1 MFTTKDVNRQ
11 RVREQDYQEA
21 RNDFNK
27 SARHDLMVKNMMDS
41 EDRTMQKRWMQQRY
55 EVRIYA
61 HWYICRRPPS
71 LKLQALDK
79 AHFRSKWNTK
89 E

>member
-55 EVRIYA
+55 EV
-61 HWYICRRPPS
+61 
-71 LKLQALDK
+71 
-79 AHFRSKWNTK
+79 NTFDVRTDRVLAGPAVYP
-89 E
+89 EDF

>member
-55 EVRIYA
+55 EV
-61 HWYICRRPPS
+61 
-71 LKLQALDK
+71 KLLFLILALVVSPLVVGNDC
-79 AHFRSKWNTK
+79 
-89 E
+89 

>member
-55 EVRIYA
+55 EVKLLLLIFGLA
-61 HWYICRRPPS
+61 VSPS
-71 LKLQALDK
+71 ALPMTAD
-79 AHFRSKWNTK
+79 
-89 E
+89 

>member
-55 EVRIYA
+55 EVRIDA
-61 HWYICRRPPS
+61 HWHICQRP
-71 LKLQALDK
+71 LQIIG
-79 AHFRSKWNTK
+79 F
-89 E
+89 

>member
-55 EVRIYA
+55 EV
-61 HWYICRRPPS
+61 
-71 LKLQALDK
+71 KLL
-79 AHFRSKWNTK
+79 FLILGLVVST
-89 E
+89 

>member
-55 EVRIYA
+55 EVKLLFLILGLVVS
-61 HWYICRRPPS
+61 PS
-71 LKLQALDK
+71 AVANDL
-79 AHFRSKWNTK
+79 
-89 E
+89 

>member
-55 EVRIYA
+55 EVKLLFLILGLVVS
-61 HWYICRRPPS
+61 PS
-71 LKLQALDK
+71 ALANDL
-79 AHFRSKWNTK
+79 
-89 E
+89 

>member
-55 EVRIYA
+55 EV
-61 HWYICRRPPS
+61 
-71 LKLQALDK
+71 KLLFLILALVVSPLVPIWK
-79 AHFRSKWNTK
+79 
-89 E
+89 

>member
-55 EVRIYA
+55 EVKLLFLILGLVLS
-61 HWYICRRPPS
+61 PS
-71 LKLQALDK
+71 ALANDL
-79 AHFRSKWNTK
+79 
-89 E
+89 

>member
-55 EVRIYA
+55 EV
-61 HWYICRRPPS
+61 
-71 LKLQALDK
+71 KLLFLILGLVVSPLVVGNDC
-79 AHFRSKWNTK
+79 
-89 E
+89 

>member
-27 SARHDLMVKNMMDS
+27 SARHDLMVKNMQAQLLML
-41 EDRTMQKRWMQQRY
+41 MYQKCPKVRW
-55 EVRIYA
+55 
-61 HWYICRRPPS
+61 
-71 LKLQALDK
+71 L
-79 AHFRSKWNTK
+79 F
-89 E
+89 

>member
-55 EVRIYA
+55 EV
-61 HWYICRRPPS
+61 
-71 LKLQALDK
+71 KLLFSILALVVSPLVVGNDC
-79 AHFRSKWNTK
+79 
-89 E
+89 

>member
-55 EVRIYA
+55 EV
-61 HWYICRRPPS
+61 
-71 LKLQALDK
+71 KLLLLIFGLVVSQSTIANDL
-79 AHFRSKWNTK
+79 
-89 E
+89 

>member
-21 RNDFNK
+21 RNDFHK

-55 EVRIYA
+55 EV
-61 HWYICRRPPS
+61 
-71 LKLQALDK
+71 KLLFLILGLVVSASTLANDL
-79 AHFRSKWNTK
+79 
-89 E
+89 